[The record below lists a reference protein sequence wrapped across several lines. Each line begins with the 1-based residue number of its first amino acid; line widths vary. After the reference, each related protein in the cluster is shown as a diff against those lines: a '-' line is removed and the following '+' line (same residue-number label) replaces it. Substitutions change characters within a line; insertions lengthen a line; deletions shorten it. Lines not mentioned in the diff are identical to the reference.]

1 MANNTLLTIDMVT
14 RESLRVL
21 HGTSAFVKTVN
32 KQYDPAFARSGAKI
46 GDTLRVRLPAQYTV
60 STSAVMDV
68 QDTVEQSVSLPITQ
82 RAVVSMNFTSKEM
95 ALDLDDF
102 SDTIIKPAMSVL
114 AAHIDYTCLSMTL
127 DVANSVGTPGTTPA
141 SINVWSDAMAKL
153 DDSLAPRDG
162 NRFVL
167 ASPTAMAKT
176 MQGEKGLFNP
186 SGAIADQYRNGMMY
200 DAIGARWMM
209 DQNLR
214 NLTTGTNTNRT
225 TTCDLAAS
233 VTTGDTT
240 LSIDGLSGAT
250 VTITEGEVFTIAAC
264 YDVNAETKQSLTN
277 LKQFVV
283 TATSTGSGSAITN
296 LPISPTIY
304 GSASGGLQNV
314 SVLPS
319 SGDDLVFYGTTT
331 ATVYPQNLVYHRDAF
346 TFATAD
352 LPMPRAAQMASRQVM
367 DGISMR
373 IWQGDDIINDSFPIR
388 CDVLYG
394 FVATRPQLACRVW
407 G

>member
-1 MANNTLLTIDMVT
+1 MANTLLTIDMIT
-14 RESLRVL
+14 REALRVL
-21 HGTSAFVKTVN
+21 HGTCAFIKGCN
-32 KQYDPAFARSGAKI
+32 RQYDSSFEKTGAKI
-46 GDTLRVRLPAQYTV
+46 GDTLRVRLPNQYTV

-68 QDTVEQSVSLPITQ
+68 QNTVEQSVSLPITN
-82 RAVVSMNFTSKEM
+82 RAVTSMNFSSKEL
-95 ALDLDDF
+95 ALDIDDF
-102 SDTIIKPAMSVL
+102 SEIIIKPAISVI
-114 AAHIDYTCLSMTL
+114 ASHIDYTALSMTY

-153 DDSLAPRDG
+153 DDALAPRDG
-162 NRFVL
+162 NRMII
-167 ASPTAMAKT
+167 ASPSAMAKT
-176 MQGEKGLFNP
+176 MQGTAGLFNP
-186 SGAIADQYRNGMMY
+186 STNIADQYRNGMMY
-200 DAIGARWMM
+200 DALGAKWMM

-225 TTCDLAAS
+225 TTCDLAAN

-250 VTITEGEVFTIAAC
+250 VTITEGEVFTIAGC
-264 YDVNAETKQSLTN
+264 YDVNQETKQNLTN

-314 SVLPS
+314 SGLPV

-331 ATVYPQNLVYHRDAF
+331 STVYPQSLVFHKDAF
-346 TFATAD
+346 IFATAD
-352 LPMPRAAQMASRQVM
+352 LPMPRAAQMASRRMM

-373 IWQGDDIINDSFPIR
+373 IWQGDDIVNDQFPCR
-388 CDVLYG
+388 VDVLYG
-394 FVATRPQLACRVW
+394 FVAARPQLACRVW

>member
-1 MANNTLLTIDMVT
+1 MANTLLTIDMIT
-14 RESLRVL
+14 REALRVL
-21 HGTSAFVKTVN
+21 HGTCAFIKGCSR
-32 KQYDPAFARSGAKI
+32 QYDSSFEKTGAKI
-46 GDTLRVRLPAQYTV
+46 GDTLRVRLPNQYTV

-68 QDTVEQSVSLPITQ
+68 QNTVEQSVSLPITN
-82 RAVVSMNFTSKEM
+82 RAVTSMNFSSKEL
-95 ALDLDDF
+95 ALDIDDF
-102 SDTIIKPAMSVL
+102 SEIIIKPAMSVI
-114 AAHIDYTCLSMTL
+114 ASHIDYTALSMTY

-153 DDSLAPRDG
+153 DDALAPRDG
-162 NRFVL
+162 NRMIL
-167 ASPTAMAKT
+167 ATPAAMAKT
-176 MQGEKGLFNP
+176 MQGSTSLFNP
-186 SGAIADQYRNGMMY
+186 SAAISDQYRNGMMY
-200 DAIGARWMM
+200 DAIGAKWMM

-233 VTTGDTT
+233 PSTGATTI
-240 LSIDGLSGAT
+240 SIDGLSGAT
-250 VTITEGEVFTIAAC
+250 VTITEGEVFTIAGI
-264 YDVNAETKQSLTN
+264 YDVNQETKQSLTN

-304 GSASGGLQNV
+304 GPTSRALQNV
-314 SVLPS
+314 SALPV

-331 ATVYPQNLVYHRDAF
+331 STVYPQNLVYHKDAF
-346 TFATAD
+346 IFATAD
-352 LPMPRAAQMASRQVM
+352 LPMPRAAQMASRRVM

-373 IWQGDDIINDSFPIR
+373 IWQGDDIVNDQFPCR
-388 CDVLYG
+388 VDVLYG
-394 FVATRPQLACRVW
+394 FVAARPQLACRVW

>member
-1 MANNTLLTIDMVT
+1 MANTLLTIDMIT
-14 RESLRVL
+14 REALRVL
-21 HGTSAFVKTVN
+21 HGTCAFIKGCSR
-32 KQYDPAFARSGAKI
+32 QYDSSFEKTGAKI
-46 GDTLRVRLPAQYTV
+46 GDTLRVRLPNQYTV

-68 QDTVEQSVSLPITQ
+68 QNTVEQSVSLPITN
-82 RAVVSMNFTSKEM
+82 RAVTSMNFSSKEL
-95 ALDLDDF
+95 ALDIDDF
-102 SDTIIKPAMSVL
+102 SEIIIKPAMSVI
-114 AAHIDYTCLSMTL
+114 ASHIDYTALSMTY

-153 DDSLAPRDG
+153 DDALAPRDG
-162 NRFVL
+162 NRMIL
-167 ASPTAMAKT
+167 ATPTAMAKT
-176 MQGEKGLFNP
+176 MQGSAGLFNP
-186 SGAIADQYRNGMMY
+186 SANISDQYRNGMMY
-200 DAIGARWMM
+200 DAVGAKWMM

-225 TTCDLAAS
+225 TTCDLAAN

-250 VTITEGEVFTIAAC
+250 VTITEGEVFTIADC
-264 YDVNAETKQSLTN
+264 YDVNQETKQTLTN

-296 LPISPTIY
+296 LPISPRIY
-304 GSASGGLQNV
+304 SSASGALQNV
-314 SVLPS
+314 DSLPV

-331 ATVYPQNLVYHRDAF
+331 STVYPQNLVYHKDAF
-346 TFATAD
+346 IFATAD
-352 LPMPRAAQMASRQVM
+352 LPMPRAAQMASRRVM

-373 IWQGDDIINDSFPIR
+373 IWQGDDIVNDQFPCR
-388 CDVLYG
+388 VDVLYG
-394 FVATRPQLACRVW
+394 FVAARPQLACRVW

>member
-1 MANNTLLTIDMVT
+1 MSNTLLTIDMIT
-14 RESLRVL
+14 REALRVL
-21 HGTSAFVKTVN
+21 HGSCAFIKNVN
-32 KQYDPAFARSGAKI
+32 KQYDSSFAQTGAKI
-46 GDTLRVRLPAQYTV
+46 GDTLRVRLPNQYTV

-68 QDTVEQSVSLPITQ
+68 QNTVEQSVSLPITQ
-82 RAVVSMNFTSKEM
+82 RAVTSMNFSSKEM

-102 SDTIIKPAMSVL
+102 SEIIIKPAMSVI
-114 AAHIDYTCLSMTL
+114 ASHIDYTALSMTY

-141 SINVWSDAMAKL
+141 SVNVWSDAMAVL
-153 DDSLAPRDG
+153 DNNLAPRDG
-162 NRFVL
+162 NRSIL
-167 ASPTAMAKT
+167 ATPAAMART
-176 MQGEKGLFNP
+176 MQGSTALFNP
-186 SGAIADQYRNGMMY
+186 NSDIAKQYRNGQMY
-200 DAIGARWMM
+200 DAIGANWMM

-225 TTCDLAAS
+225 TTCDLAAN

-250 VTITEGEVFTIAAC
+250 VTITQGEVFTIAAC
-264 YDVNAETKQSLTN
+264 YDVNQETKQSLTN

-283 TATSTGSGSAITN
+283 TASKTGSGSAITN

-304 GSASGGLQNV
+304 GPTSGALQNV
-314 SVLPS
+314 STLPV

-331 ATVYPQNLVYHRDAF
+331 STVYPQNLVYHKDAF
-346 TFATAD
+346 LFATAD

-373 IWQGDDIINDSFPIR
+373 IWQGDDIVNDQFPIR

-394 FVATRPQLACRVW
+394 FVTARPQLACRVW

>member
-1 MANNTLLTIDMVT
+1 MANSLLTIDMIT

-21 HGTSAFVKTVN
+21 HGTSAFIKTVN
-32 KQYDPAFARSGAKI
+32 KQYDSSFAKTGAKI
-46 GDTLRVRLPAQYTV
+46 GDTLRIRLPNQYTV

-68 QDTVEQSVSLPITQ
+68 QDTTEQSVSLPITN
-82 RAVVSMNFTSKEM
+82 RAVTSMAFSSKELAM
-95 ALDLDDF
+95 DIDDF
-102 SDTIIKPAMSVL
+102 SEIIIKPAMSVI
-114 AAHIDYTCLSMTL
+114 ASHIDYTALSMTY

-153 DDSLAPRDG
+153 DDALAPRDG
-162 NRFVL
+162 NRFIL
-167 ASPTAMAKT
+167 ASPTAMART

-186 SGAIADQYRNGMMY
+186 SSLISDQYRNGVMY
-200 DAIGARWMM
+200 EAIGAKWMM

-214 NLTTGTNTNRT
+214 NLTTGTNTNRA
-225 TTCDLAAS
+225 TTCDLAAN
-233 VTTGDTT
+233 VTTGDST

-250 VTITEGEVFTIAAC
+250 VTIKEGEVFTIAGV
-264 YDVNAETKQSLTN
+264 YDVNAETKQTLTN

-283 TATSTGSGSAITN
+283 TADKTGSGSAITN
-296 LPISPTIY
+296 LPIYPTIY
-304 GSASGGLQNV
+304 GPTSGALQNV
-314 SVLPS
+314 SALPV
-319 SGDDLVFYGTTT
+319 SGDDLVFYGTT
-331 ATVYPQNLVYHRDAF
+331 ASTVYPQSLVYHKDAF

-352 LPMPRAAQMASRQVM
+352 LPMPRAAQMASRQVL

-373 IWQGDDIINDSFPIR
+373 IWQGDDIVNDQFPCR
-388 CDVLYG
+388 VDVLYG